1 MEFFLWFWLLDRR
14 FFCEMRPLLKQF
26 AFLWI
31 FPIVI
36 HALMVSYNIF
46 CVFPFKNLVKSQ
58 YIIILITVFELI
70 SIICILFMM
79 INLYNIAKKQP
90 KKDKKNI
97 FVLFYEKIK
106 SKIKRE
112 KDNFI
117 YYEDY
122 WIARKNLMSP
132 NGISILILSIIH
144 IIWSFFYLSNQTLF
158 QDILKFGEKF
168 HMSYCY
174 LNIIFGAPVV
184 LLLLY
189 ASIIKITFVLSAI
202 CCVKCVYRMSETC
215 CCKRNKRLNRTIN
228 FSDVEILEPE
238 YN

>member
-36 HALMVSYNIF
+36 HTLMVAYNLF
-46 CVFPFKNLVKSQ
+46 CVFPFKHLVKTQ
-58 YIIILITVFELI
+58 YIIILMTIFELI
-70 SIICILFMM
+70 SIFCLLFMV

-90 KKDKKNI
+90 PKKKKNI
-97 FVLFYEKIK
+97 FILFFEKIK
-106 SKIKRE
+106 SKIKRK

-122 WIARKNLMSP
+122 WIARKNLLSA
-132 NGISILILSIIH
+132 NGIAILILSIIH
-144 IIWSFFYLSNQTLF
+144 IIWSCFYLKNQALF
-158 QDILKFGEKF
+158 QEVLKFGEKILITY
-168 HMSYCY
+168 SY
-174 LNIIFGAPVV
+174 LNIIFCAPII

-189 ASIIKITFVLSAI
+189 ATFVKVTFVLSAM
-202 CCVKCVYRMSETC
+202 CCAKFVYWMSEKC
-215 CCKRNKRLNRTIN
+215 CCRRNKGLKRTIN
-228 FSDVEILEPE
+228 FSDVEILEPD

>member
-1 MEFFLWFWLLDRR
+1 
-14 FFCEMRPLLKQF
+14 
-26 AFLWI
+26 
-31 FPIVI
+31 
-36 HALMVSYNIF
+36 
-46 CVFPFKNLVKSQ
+46 
-58 YIIILITVFELI
+58 
-70 SIICILFMM
+70 
-79 INLYNIAKKQP
+79 
-90 KKDKKNI
+90 
-97 FVLFYEKIK
+97 
-106 SKIKRE
+106 
-112 KDNFI
+112 
-117 YYEDY
+117 
-122 WIARKNLMSP
+122 MSP